1 MAPISILIINP
12 NSTKSMTT
20 ALIPYL
26 MSVQAPDSTYTFF
39 TAPFPSPKFVENAR
53 NAQRSAEVAFPAVL
67 PLLQNH
73 DGFLVAC
80 YCNHPLI
87 PMLRSHTDKPVVG
100 IFQASVTRALQ
111 IGGRF
116 GIVTTL
122 NDEDDWEEEF
132 TIGVERF
139 LGGTGRFAG
148 VTAAN
153 IRPKD
158 LDTKDQRMIYRGIE
172 EATVELLRKGD
183 IEVVCLGGA
192 GMAGMQQA
200 VRRAA
205 EKEHTKVTVVD
216 GLVAGVVQV
225 VGLVRCQRTAEAAK
239 VSKKNRWWYER
250 MRYSRP

>member
-1 MAPISILIINP
+1 
-12 NSTKSMTT
+12 
-20 ALIPYL
+20 

-39 TAPFPSPKFVENAR
+39 TAPRPSPRSVENTR
-53 NAQRSAEVAFPAVL
+53 NAQRSAEVAFPAIL
-67 PLLQNH
+67 PLLPDH

-80 YCNHPLI
+80 YRNHPLI

-100 IFQASVTRALQ
+100 IFQASITRALE

-122 NDEDDWEEEF
+122 NDEDDWEGEF
-132 TIGVERF
+132 TAGVERF

-158 LDTKDQRMIYRGIE
+158 LDMRDQRITYRAIE
-172 EATVELLRKGD
+172 EATVKLLRKGD
-183 IEVVCLGGA
+183 VEVVCLGCV

-205 EKEHTKVTVVD
+205 ENEYVKVTVVD
-216 GLVAGVVQV
+216 GLVAGVIQV
-225 VGLVRCQRTAEAAK
+225 VGLVRCQRTVEVAK
-239 VSKKNRWWYER
+239 VSKKNRWWQEW
-250 MRYSRP
+250 M